1 MATPSPTPTPQQPIR
16 LVPPVAEPA
25 ATSPA
30 PNPALIGLA
39 SFLVGAVTIAMVQ
52 IGVVP
57 ATAVGAS
64 MPIVFAAAVGMWLSA
79 IWAARLGESAPAGIN
94 SIVAGFLLS
103 YGLLVMGLVHGWY
116 GLAPTAVASTQK
128 VFLISWVAV
137 VSVLIVSTL
146 RLPRAFTLLFATV
159 DASLIL
165 GLLGVIQNSANLTKA
180 SGWVLLA
187 VSAIVV
193 YFFASS
199 ASQVTGGKEFP
210 LGRPILHS
218 SVQALEGF

>member
-1 MATPSPTPTPQQPIR
+1 MATPSSTPISQQPVR

-25 ATSPA
+25 ASPA

-79 IWAARLGESAPAGIN
+79 IWAARLGESAAAGIN

-128 VFLISWVAV
+128 VFLIAWVAV

-159 DASLIL
+159 DVSLIL
-165 GLLGVIQNSANLTKA
+165 GLLGVIQNSENLTKA

-199 ASQVTGGKEFP
+199 ASEVTGGKEFP
-210 LGRPILHS
+210 VGQPILHS
-218 SVQALEGF
+218 